1 MVKEYVLFIS
11 SHAVQMIYGS
21 CDKKDMIKVEAFHEY
36 PLEEGAMIN
45 GVITDDTSIL
55 DILKELHENG
65 LKETRLVID
74 SGQILVKNI
83 RVPLLS
89 KKELHFQEQS

>member
-1 MVKEYVLFIS
+1 MAKEYVLFIS

-45 GVITDDTSIL
+45 GVITDDSSIL
-55 DILKELHENG
+55 D
-65 LKETRLVID
+65 
-74 SGQILVKNI
+74 
-83 RVPLLS
+83 
-89 KKELHFQEQS
+89 F